1 MFKKIFKNPYVLAFI
16 AGIISLHLIKEVA
29 KKRRSIPEPMVLVD
43 DWSLIDQNK
52 EIRGKSQLLNKPFI
66 ASFFFTSCPTICPK
80 LMQQMKEVHKRFN
93 NKQDKIN
100 FVSITVDPEQD
111 TPEVLLEYMK
121 KMGINHPN
129 WFCLTGGEKAIYDVV
144 VQKMKVH
151 VGEKQEIEGAQ
162 GIYDIPHLAHLA
174 LFDGDGNLR
183 GLFKTENDEM
193 AALVRAAN
201 FLLEK
206 DD

>member
-129 WFCLTGGEKAIYDVV
+129 WFCLTGSEKAIYDVV

-174 LFDGDGNLR
+174 LFDADGNLR

-201 FLLEK
+201 FLL
-206 DD
+206 D